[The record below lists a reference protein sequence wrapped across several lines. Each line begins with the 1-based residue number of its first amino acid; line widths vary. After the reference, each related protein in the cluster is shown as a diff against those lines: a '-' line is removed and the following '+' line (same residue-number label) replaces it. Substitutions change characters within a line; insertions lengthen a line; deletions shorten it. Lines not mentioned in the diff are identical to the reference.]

1 MKTRILNYVF
11 IAFLAVLMISC
22 RDQGNGMGNNNTNNP
37 ITLDCLYN
45 DDFTLTNQ
53 NLDGIDYIVDCDL
66 EIRDGIFRIEPGTTI
81 EFKEGSSI
89 EVSNDGIFRA
99 LGNSGSPI
107 IMTGTDPGRASWRGI
122 YINSTAGSNQLE
134 HVTIEDAGD
143 GEVFGQFTSNHAA
156 VTFQGRLS
164 MKNCSIINSGDVGV
178 LSEENLSASSIDL
191 FENNTISGSTRFPL
205 LVNQDLISGMD
216 LSSCSFNENGI
227 NMVGMHQETNDRL
240 NQFTTLEA
248 IDIPYFI
255 ENGIDLYAPLII
267 EAGTDIVMGNG
278 SFINSNTDQNQY
290 LLIQGSQSN
299 HVTIRGQ
306 EAISGFWQGIYI
318 TRPNAQNIWE
328 YLDLS
333 DGGSKV
339 QGFNDS
345 PANITL
351 EENANLTINNCTSA
365 RSGGSCDI
373 VLSTFSG
380 TPSLENNSPEINS
393 VCTE

>member
-351 EENANLTINNCTSA
+351 EENANLTINNCSSA

>member
-1 MKTRILNYVF
+1 MNTRILNYVF

-107 IMTGTDPGRASWRGI
+107 VMTGTDPGRASWRGI

-164 MKNCSIINSGDVGV
+164 MSNCNIINSGDVGV
-178 LSEENLSASSIDL
+178 LSEENLSASSIDE
-191 FENNTISGSTRFPL
+191 FENNSISGSSRFPI
-205 LVNQDLISGMD
+205 LVDQDLISDMD
-216 LSSCSFNENGI
+216 LGSCSFSENGT
-227 NMVGMHQETNDRL
+227 NMVGMHQETSDRL
-240 NQFTTLEA
+240 NTMTTLEA
-248 IDIPYFI
+248 IDVPYFV
-255 ENGIDLYAPLII
+255 ENGIDLFAPLIL
-267 EAGTDIVMGNG
+267 EAGVDVVMGNG
-278 SFINSNTDQNQY
+278 SFINSTANQNQF

-318 TRPNAQNIWE
+318 DKQNAQNIWE
-328 YLDLS
+328 FLDIS
-333 DGGSKV
+333 DGGSAV
-339 QGFNDS
+339 QGFNDT
-345 PANITL
+345 PANVTL
-351 EENANLTINNCTSA
+351 EGEANLILNNCTSA

-373 VLSTFSG
+373 VLSVFNG
-380 TPSLENNSPEINS
+380 TPTLENNSPEITS